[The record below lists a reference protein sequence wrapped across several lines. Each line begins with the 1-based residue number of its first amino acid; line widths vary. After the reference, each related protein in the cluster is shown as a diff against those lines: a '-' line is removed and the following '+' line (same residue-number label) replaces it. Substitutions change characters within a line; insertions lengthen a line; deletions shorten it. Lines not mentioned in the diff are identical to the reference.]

1 MATSIY
7 SDKRIEPSEK
17 MLSDDLAG
25 SKKYLECIGKFINI
39 EYGDLT
45 SEWKFSNKKS
55 GWILKLLNEKRN
67 VLFIIPC
74 ETYFKTAFTFG
85 DKSADLVF
93 NSELPE
99 TIKNN
104 LFEAKKY
111 VEGRTIQID
120 VKGIADFENII
131 KLIRIKLSK

>member
-7 SDKRIEPSEK
+7 NDKRIEPSEK

-55 GWILKLLNEKRN
+55 GWILKLLNENGMFYSSYHVK
-67 VLFIIPC
+67 LFSRQHSHLEI
-74 ETYFKTAFTFG
+74 
-85 DKSADLVF
+85 
-93 NSELPE
+93 
-99 TIKNN
+99 N
-104 LFEAKKY
+104 L
-111 VEGRTIQID
+111 
-120 VKGIADFENII
+120 
-131 KLIRIKLSK
+131 LI